1 MHNDNMNL
9 LFYYSDSCGACRDYL
24 SVADKLSKAFKI
36 TLQKQN
42 IDEIKPQYELQGI
55 PTLILENNGVEIW
68 RSIGNVPFQQ
78 IYKDLKDYVS

>member
-1 MHNDNMNL
+1 MNL
-9 LFYYSDSCGACRDYL
+9 IYYYSDNCGSCRDYL
-24 SVADKLSKAFKI
+24 SVADKLSTAFKI

-42 IDEIKPQYELQGI
+42 IDVTKPQYKLEGV

-78 IYKDLKDYVS
+78 VYKDLKDYV

>member
-1 MHNDNMNL
+1 MNL
-9 LFYYSDSCGACRDYL
+9 ILFYNDSCGACRDYL
-24 SVADKLSKAFKI
+24 DVVDRLATAFKL

-42 IDEIKPQYELQGI
+42 IDVIKPQYKLEGI

-78 IYKDLKDYVS
+78 IYKDLKDYV

>member
-1 MHNDNMNL
+1 MNL
-9 LFYYSDSCGACRDYL
+9 ILYYSDNCGACRDYL
-24 SVADKLSKAFKI
+24 SVADKLSKTFKI

-42 IDEIKPQYELQGI
+42 IDVIKPQYELQGI

-78 IYKDLKDYVS
+78 VYKDLKDYV

>member
-1 MHNDNMNL
+1 MDLKL
-9 LFYYSDSCGACRDYL
+9 LYFYSDSCGACKAYMD
-24 SVADKLSKAFKI
+24 VADKLSTAFKI

-42 IDEIKPQYELQGI
+42 IDDIKPQHKLEGI

-78 IYKDLKDYVS
+78 VYKDMKDYI

>member
-1 MHNDNMNL
+1 MNL
-9 LFYYSDSCGACRDYL
+9 LVFYSDSCGACKDYL
-24 SVADKLSKAFKI
+24 DVADKLSIAFKI

-42 IDEIKPQYELQGI
+42 IDVTKPQYKLEGI

-78 IYKDLKDYVS
+78 IYKDLKDYV

>member
-1 MHNDNMNL
+1 MNLILYYNDN
-9 LFYYSDSCGACRDYL
+9 CGACRDYL
-24 SVADKLSKAFKI
+24 GVADKLSTAFKI

-42 IDEIKPQYELQGI
+42 IDVIKPQYELQGI

-78 IYKDLKDYVS
+78 VYKDLKDYVI